1 VPRDEAERRRGFD
14 RDGITSEGY
23 SMLHLLMTAQIRV
36 KDLDMKEIFP
46 EVDTE
51 TT

>member
-1 VPRDEAERRRGFD
+1 
-14 RDGITSEGY
+14 
-23 SMLHLLMTAQIRV
+23 MLPQLMTAQIRV

-51 TT
+51 AA